1 MSLSTA
7 DDNRSTQKRIR
18 IRIPKQYHQDPIIS
32 RLVSHYHLTVNIT
45 AAILGANAAGDGWFD
60 LELQGNASR
69 ISDALTYLDEL
80 DLDVLERQ
88 RNRWLVV

>member
-7 DDNRSTQKRIR
+7 DDDRLTQKRIR

-32 RLVSHYHLTVNIT
+32 RLVSHYQLTVNIT

-60 LELQGNASR
+60 LELQGSANR
-69 ISDALTYLDEL
+69 IEDALVYLDEL
-80 DLDVLERQ
+80 DLDIWKDMETDG
-88 RNRWLVV
+88 W